1 MTTTTTTTPTT
12 TTTTTTTDLPADLH
26 VALDR
31 VADALTAIFAGDPA
45 PYAALW
51 APGTQPT
58 LFGAWGP
65 TEKGH
70 DAVVNTFD
78 WVASRFSDGLGC
90 RPCYEVVD
98 WSGDL
103 AYTVGHEEVQV
114 RVDGGPPVAHD
125 PARHPCPAAGRRRVA
140 ARAPPC
146 RPSPGG
152 PATLNTRARQS
163 ARARSMTVASLG
175 VPVPGCFD
183 DVCGVTAPGL
193 PSSSGDR
200 HRERPL

>member
-1 MTTTTTTTPTT
+1 MTTPTAT
-12 TTTTTTTDLPADLH
+12 TPTATTPTTTTTDLPADLH

-31 VADALTAIFAGDPA
+31 VADALTAIFTGDPA
-45 PYAALW
+45 PDAALW

-70 DAVVNTFD
+70 DSVVTTFD
-78 WVASRFSDGLGC
+78 WVASRFSDGIGC

-114 RVDGGPPVAHD
+114 RVDGGPPAPMTLRVTHVL
-125 PARHPCPAAGRRRVA
+125 RRVDGEWRLVHRHA
-140 ARAPPC
+140 DHPPKDP
-146 RPSPGG
+146 R
-152 PATLNTRARQS
+152 R
-163 ARARSMTVASLG
+163 
-175 VPVPGCFD
+175 
-183 DVCGVTAPGL
+183 
-193 PSSSGDR
+193 
-200 HRERPL
+200 